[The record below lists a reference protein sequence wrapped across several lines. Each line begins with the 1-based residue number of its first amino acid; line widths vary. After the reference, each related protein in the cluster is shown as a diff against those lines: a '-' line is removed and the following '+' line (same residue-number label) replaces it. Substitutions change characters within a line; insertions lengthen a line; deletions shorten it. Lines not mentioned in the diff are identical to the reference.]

1 MSTSTAKA
9 LAYQT
14 GIKQMEGVALRI
26 EALEAKTAQQQTTIE
41 ALQSAVLALKH
52 SKSPTVR

>member
-26 EALEAKTAQQQTTIE
+26 EALERTVAEQQTAIT
-41 ALQSAVLALKH
+41 ALQSTVLALKH
-52 SKSPTVR
+52 QK